1 MRRLAVAI
9 VLALAGVAGVV
20 PGVAGADDT
29 LSLQTSVAPRT
40 ALFGDPVVAGLQVV
54 VDSAAAT
61 RVRVV
66 ADFSPYRV
74 VGPVEVERSE
84 RRASRPSCAG
94 SGISNA

>member
-1 MRRLAVAI
+1 MRRLAVAL
-9 VLALAGVAGVV
+9 VLALAGGAGVV

-54 VDSAAAT
+54 VDSAVSA

-66 ADFSPYRV
+66 ADF
-74 VGPVEVERSE
+74 
-84 RRASRPSCAG
+84 
-94 SGISNA
+94 